1 MRSLCIKGVRA
12 IELDDLIDQLED
24 ALAES
29 RRVPF
34 SGLLLVNEER
44 ILNLIDRLR
53 IAIPEEQKR
62 ARRIVQEQ
70 ERLIAEAQARVQQ
83 VLEERGLLDAVEG
96 ERARLLQQAEQ
107 ESAQIRAGADSYARQ
122 VLEELDERL
131 AKLTTSV
138 HNGLAALGGTSREQ
152 RSQQSLASDRA

>member
-1 MRSLCIKGVRA
+1 MRA

-44 ILNLIDRLR
+44 LLRLIDHLR
-53 IAIPEEQKR
+53 VAIPEEQKR

-83 VLEERGLLDAVEG
+83 VLEERGLLEAVEG

-122 VLEELDERL
+122 VLEEIDERL

-138 HNGLAALGGTSREQ
+138 RNGLAALGGAPREQ
-152 RSQQSLASDRA
+152 RSPQSLAGDRA

>member
-1 MRSLCIKGVRA
+1 MTA
-12 IELDDLIDQLED
+12 IELDDLIDEIED
-24 ALAES
+24 ALAEG

-34 SGLLLVNEER
+34 SGRLLVDEER
-44 ILNLIDRLR
+44 LLDIIDRMR
-53 IAIPEEQKR
+53 VAIPEEQKR

-83 VLEERGLLDAVEG
+83 VLEERGLLDAIDA

-107 ESAQIRAGADSYARQ
+107 EAAQVRAGADDYARQ

-131 AKLTTSV
+131 TKLITSV
-138 HNGLAALGGTSREQ
+138 RNGLSTLGSGEP
-152 RSQQSLASDRA
+152 APAE